1 MKIVFLSIIFLS
13 CGLIGIMIKRYHKK
27 RKNFY
32 LETLSFLRKM
42 KEEITFR
49 KTFFKE
55 IKNESPHS
63 DELED
68 MILGKIA
75 PESVL
80 NNEEQKELQSYFKDV
95 GKSSISF
102 EIENVDK
109 ALNYV
114 EEKCKETKDG
124 YERKGNLSVK
134 LGFLIG
140 IAIFVLLV

>member
-55 IKNESPHS
+55 IKKEIPLPHFVKS
-63 DELED
+63 LLE
-68 MILGKIA
+68 K
-75 PESVL
+75 E
-80 NNEEQKELQSYFKDV
+80 NNDD
-95 GKSSISF
+95 I
-102 EIENVDK
+102 
-109 ALNYV
+109 
-114 EEKCKETKDG
+114 
-124 YERKGNLSVK
+124 
-134 LGFLIG
+134 
-140 IAIFVLLV
+140 